1 MCLDIQLKIL
11 IVSNIQY
18 QRLVPT
24 VPSMT
29 FNNSKFV
36 LFTTPWQI
44 DVIYNLYLAM
54 QVHVFSKRSKIQ
66 IPGPLSPD
74 EKWTFSYLCF
84 SFDFHGPICNEC
96 WFSSLR
102 SLWSLIYRSPD
113 LIKIRI
119 ANSNLWYP
127 ARVIPEFRPER
138 WHRCWWRML
147 ETKCVDDKFKMLVTD
162 LIHWKNC
169 QNNDSVTNILNRSPS

>member
-44 DVIYNLYLAM
+44 DVIYNLYLAI

-113 LIKIRI
+113 LIKIKI

-127 ARVIPEFRPER
+127 GYHIPPGSSRSSAQSGDIDVGDGCWR
-138 WHRCWWRML
+138 QNVLMTSLRCWWP
-147 ETKCVDDKFKMLVTD
+147 
-162 LIHWKNC
+162 I
-169 QNNDSVTNILNRSPS
+169 